1 MIQVE
6 TETAIQSE
14 RSQTAE
20 ALAAVSVAPI
30 GARAPAWAA
39 MMGPVRDY
47 IMNDC
52 GGGQRVLK
60 LAWVINFQKLATI
73 PLLAFFIARYHN
85 TGAAAWIYFAMQ
97 GSYGLAWIIK
107 DLAFPD
113 SNFHKR
119 ITVGA
124 GIASFLIVL
133 SWYWMFGW
141 LLISAGATPSYPLP
155 DYSWFSLCISVCI
168 LGCVIMIA
176 ADAQKYFTL
185 RLKRGLI
192 TDGMYRFIRHPNYL
206 GEMMIYG
213 SFALMVWQWLPVV
226 VLAWIWGGL
235 FAVNITLK
243 EVSMSRYPE
252 WEQYKKRSWRLLPPI
267 L

>member
-1 MIQVE
+1 
-6 TETAIQSE
+6 
-14 RSQTAE
+14 
-20 ALAAVSVAPI
+20 
-30 GARAPAWAA
+30 
-39 MMGPVRDY
+39 MGRVTNY
-47 IMNDC
+47 LLNDC
-52 GGGQRVLK
+52 GGGRRVLK
-60 LAWVINFQKLATI
+60 PALVINFQKISTI
-73 PLLAFFIARYHN
+73 PLLAVFIARYHN

-97 GSYGLAWIIK
+97 SSYGLVWIIK

-113 SNFHKR
+113 SNFHKH

-124 GIASFLIVL
+124 GVASFLTVL
-133 SWYWMFGW
+133 GWYWVFGW
-141 LLISAGATPSYPLP
+141 LLISAVATPAYPLP
-155 DYSWFSLCISVCI
+155 DYAWFSLCISLCI

-206 GEMMIYG
+206 GEMIIYT

-226 VLAWIWGGL
+226 VLAWVWSGL

-252 WEQYKKRSWRLLPPI
+252 WEQYKKHSWRLLPPI